1 MESQTQQPIT
11 HTEQPATTPVRV
23 EAPQFSQYWVTLPEL
38 ILAVATLTGA
48 SATLT
53 RAMTE
58 LVRVLRGK
66 DKKK

>member
-1 MESQTQQPIT
+1 MESQNQQPIT
-11 HTEQPATTPVRV
+11 HSEQPATTPARV
-23 EAPQFSQYWVTLPEL
+23 ETPQFWQYWVTLPEL

>member
-1 MESQTQQPIT
+1 MESQNQQPIT
-11 HTEQPATTPVRV
+11 HTEQPATTPVRF
-23 EAPQFSQYWVTLPEL
+23 ETPQFSQYWVTLPEL

>member
-1 MESQTQQPIT
+1 MESQNQQPIT
-11 HTEQPATTPVRV
+11 HTEQPVTTPARV
-23 EAPQFSQYWVTLPEL
+23 ETPQFLQYWVTLPEL